1 MTEVKLDKI
10 NKKFGN
16 KVILDN
22 FSMEVQSGDFI
33 CIFGESGK
41 GKTTL
46 LNIIGMLD
54 HPDSGDIYIKNI
66 KNPFFDEKK
75 GRKLL
80 QNDVSYLFQNSGLVE
95 DNTVKYNLE
104 LSCFYK
110 KKTTK
115 EDFISA
121 LKKVGLGEE
130 YLEKKIYQLS
140 GGEQQRVSLAR
151 IFLRSSSLILA
162 DEPTGSLDAGNRDKV
177 IELLK
182 QLNNEGKTI
191 ILVSHDEEV
200 RKCASVKVML

>member
-66 KNPFFDEKK
+66 KNP
-75 GRKLL
+75 
-80 QNDVSYLFQNSGLVE
+80 SYILFW
-95 DNTVKYNLE
+95 D
-104 LSCFYK
+104 FY
-110 KKTTK
+110 
-115 EDFISA
+115 
-121 LKKVGLGEE
+121 
-130 YLEKKIYQLS
+130 
-140 GGEQQRVSLAR
+140 
-151 IFLRSSSLILA
+151 FL
-162 DEPTGSLDAGNRDKV
+162 
-177 IELLK
+177 
-182 QLNNEGKTI
+182 
-191 ILVSHDEEV
+191 
-200 RKCASVKVML
+200 